1 MLRASLLRLADD
13 EHLLLLTM
21 HHIASDGWSLRVL
34 WRELELLYDVFRR
47 GADRTCRNW
56 PCSTPIMLCGSGPN
70 CRASD
75 SNNCCST
82 GASNYRA

>member
-34 WRELELLYDVFRR
+34 WSELELLYGVFAAVRI
-47 GADRTCRNW
+47 RTCPNW
-56 PCSTPIMLCGSGPN
+56 PCSMPTMLCGSGAN

-75 SNNCCST
+75 SNSCCST
-82 GASNYRA
+82 GASNYRT